1 MSTTRLLASGAVAR
15 ALLALTNALIG
26 FLMMP
31 FLVARIGEHWY
42 GIWTAV
48 SGVTAAYFLLD
59 LGLSTAVTRFVT
71 EALARSDHERANRVV
86 STSFA
91 IYSILG
97 GGVLL
102 VSIAAT
108 MLCGRFVADPADV
121 GTVRVLLLMSGASL
135 AAGFPFKAFAGLV
148 QARLRYD
155 ILAYWQIVLA
165 VMLALTTLALV
176 SGGQGVMA
184 LGYVTVVG
192 ALLSDAIFMAV
203 SRRLSS
209 VRLSVSYVSRE
220 VARELFGFSIW
231 AFVIHVSEQLRMRVP
246 PLVVGAI
253 QTAAAITHFTI
264 GARLAETAV
273 GFLWNSFNVIQPV
286 LTKYHATGEKDNL
299 RKALLL
305 FSRINACIGFFV
317 TGMIIVLAER
327 FLALWMGT
335 EYPAAYPVSCLLSV
349 GLCAVF
355 VVYPLDNVLYAL
367 RKHRML
373 AVFNWVDAFAC
384 LVLGIALGRVYGV
397 VGVALGTVLPTLLTR
412 FGLVAPY
419 AMRQAE
425 LRPSEYAGAILS
437 VLAVAS
443 LVIVAAGLLLRFV
456 PWGGSYWHFAVV
468 VFVCAAVYFPAV
480 MFASFAPPDRA
491 RLLEAIRG
499 ALRLGP
505 GVAGG

>member
-26 FLMMP
+26 FMMMP
-31 FLVARIGEHWY
+31 FLVREIGEHWY

-71 EALARSDHERANRVV
+71 EALAKSDDERANRIV

-91 IYSILG
+91 MYSVLG
-97 GGVLL
+97 VGVLA
-102 VSIAAT
+102 VATVAAL
-108 MLCGRFVADPADV
+108 LCSRFVAEPADV
-121 GTVRVLLLMSGASL
+121 GTVRMLLMMSGASL
-135 AAGFPFKAFAGLV
+135 AAGFPFKAFAGIV

-155 ILAYWQIVLA
+155 ILAYWQIALA
-165 VMLALTTLALV
+165 VLLALTTIALV
-176 SGGQGVMA
+176 SGGKGVMA

-192 ALLSDAIFMAV
+192 TLLSDVIFFAV

-209 VRLSVSYVSRE
+209 VSLAVSYVSRE
-220 VARELFGFSIW
+220 TVRELFSFSIW
-231 AFVIHVSEQLRMRVP
+231 AFMIHVSEQLRARVA

-253 QTAAAITHFTI
+253 QNATAITHFTI

-286 LTKYHATGEKDNL
+286 LTRYHVTGEKDNL
-299 RKALLL
+299 KSALLL
-305 FSRINACIGFFV
+305 FSKINACIGFFV

-335 EYPAAYPVSCLLSV
+335 EYPVAFPVSCMLSV
-349 GLCAVF
+349 GLCAMF

-373 AVFNWVDAFAC
+373 AVFNWADAVAC
-384 LVLGIALGRVYGV
+384 VALGILLGRLYGV
-397 VGVALGTVLPTLLTR
+397 IGVALGTALPMLLTR
-412 FGLVAPY
+412 FGLVVPY
-419 AMRQAE
+419 ALKQAE
-425 LRPSEYAGAILS
+425 LRLSEYAGAIFS

-443 LVIVAAGLLLRFV
+443 VVMVAAGLVLRYV
-456 PWGGSYWHFAVV
+456 PYGGSYWHYAVV
-468 VFVCAAVYFPAV
+468 VIVCAVVYFPAV
-480 MFASFAPPDRA
+480 VFTSFAPPDRS
-491 RLLEAIRG
+491 RLVEAIRG
-499 ALRLGP
+499 ALKLGSRSP
-505 GVAGG
+505 GD